1 MKNKKLFK
9 SLTTSAL
16 ILTSAMAFSSS
27 AFAAPA
33 VFDQNDEA
41 GNPNSLTTITNTR
54 NTMATLTFKKV
65 FKGGGY
71 TGWTDRKTKDTSLAD
86 FDDASKFKTIFTLKR
101 GFKDSSGDI
110 TWENTVLDINNSLS
124 DNNLLESSYHNYYK
138 VEVTKTD
145 EHDNTDGTD
154 TITYTIKIDADD
166 DNGKSYVFGIEEN
179 STAAPSYY
187 SEHKAK

>member
-27 AFAAPA
+27 AFAKPVEFENNVA
-33 VFDQNDEA
+33 
-41 GNPNSLTTITNTR
+41 TITNTR

-71 TGWTDRKTKDTSLAD
+71 TGWTDRETKDTSLAD

-101 GFKDSSGDI
+101 GFKDSSGNI
-110 TWENTVLDINNSLS
+110 TWEDTVLDINNSLS
-124 DNNLLESSYHNYYK
+124 DNNLLESNYHNYYK

-145 EHDNTDGTD
+145 EHDNADDGTD

-166 DNGKSYVFGIEEN
+166 NNGKSYVFGIEEN